1 MSNMQS
7 HTVDRKDE
15 EIAPEL
21 GALALAPR
29 SDGPGAAAILAAG
42 IGVFALGLLTTLA
55 VISASLKGFLED
67 FQGSV
72 GVGSLAGKTTLTVA
86 AWLVAWAG
94 LAFAWKGKNPNV
106 RRVFLV
112 ALVLIILGI
121 IGTFPPFFEAF
132 E

>member
-1 MSNMQS
+1 MNNIQS
-7 HTVDRKDE
+7 QTVSQKDQE
-15 EIAPEL
+15 VAPEL
-21 GALALAPR
+21 GGLALAPR
-29 SDGPGAAAILAAG
+29 ADGPGAAAILAAG
-42 IGVFALGLLTTLA
+42 IGVFTLGLLTTLA

-72 GVGSLAGKTTLTVA
+72 GVGSLAGKTTVA
-86 AWLVAWAG
+86 VVAWLVAWAG

-106 RRVFLV
+106 RRIFLV
-112 ALVLIILGI
+112 ALVLIVLGI